1 MKFSLQTQI
10 LTALSVFALLFVGA
24 LALNSHHFNVGLE
37 YQKNLALTQTLS
49 LRSSG
54 LAERAETYGEVAPR
68 EFSAYERDLKLF
80 YPNLKKELENLAN
93 SVESLDA
100 ITTKSEE
107 VSALKQKHSQF
118 IKGLWEQIG
127 DVDEPRLEWGAR
139 YLAEQAP
146 ILRDATKALEMQMT
160 EIAKTNFDNAKRINT
175 LSWIFGAISI
185 LLILTWFWR
194 RVTRRISQAADSCKQ
209 VAEGDFGT
217 TIKDDSNDEIGQF
230 SGAFNSLSSRTRV
243 VLGVLDK
250 LPAHATPSQA
260 FNTLWS
266 ESNEFLGHKWQA
278 MFNLDN
284 GFDKVKLVALQ
295 QNLENEFPSKALEF
309 PIERIAKTIKL
320 EEKGHAVW
328 EDIRRHT
335 LQPADAKLL
344 RELTLRKLQTLVL
357 VVLKDK
363 EQRPTRLL
371 AFAWSENSA
380 ENVGVSGFLGGL
392 SRFFSKLLTDDKK

>member
-1 MKFSLQTQI
+1 MKFTLQTQI

-24 LALNSHHFNVGLE
+24 LALNSHYFNVGLE
-37 YQKNLALTQTLS
+37 YQKNLALTKALS
-49 LRSSG
+49 IRSSD
-54 LAERAETYGEVAPR
+54 LAHRAATYGEVAPR
-68 EFSAYERDLKLF
+68 EFAAYDRDLKLF
-80 YPNLKKELENLAN
+80 YPNLKKELADLGQ
-93 SVESLDA
+93 SVNNLDA
-100 ITTKSEE
+100 ISNQQEK
-107 VSALKQKHSQF
+107 VSILKQKHKQF
-118 IKGLWEQIG
+118 IDGLWEQIG
-127 DVDEPRLEWGAR
+127 DPEEPRLEWGAR

-146 ILRDATKALEMQMT
+146 LLNNA
-160 EIAKTNFDNAKRINT
+160 AKTLEIEMSELANENFSDAKRINT
-175 LSWIFGAISI
+175 LSWIFGAVSI

-194 RVTRRISQAADSCKQ
+194 RVTRRISQAAHSCKQ

-217 TIKDDSNDEIGQF
+217 TIKDDSSDEIGQF

-260 FNTLWS
+260 FDTLWN

-278 MFNLDN
+278 MFDLDG
-284 GFDKVKLVALQ
+284 GFNKAKLVNLK
-295 QNLENEFPSKALEF
+295 QNLANEFPGKALEF
-309 PIERIAKTIKL
+309 PIERIAKTINL
-320 EEKGHAVW
+320 QEKGHAVW

-344 RELTLRKLQTLVL
+344 RELTLRKLQSLVL

-363 EQRPTRLL
+363 EQRATRLL
-371 AFAWSENSA
+371 AFAWTENSA

-392 SRFFSKLLTDDKK
+392 SRFFSKLLTEDT